1 MIIVNDKIAPITITV
16 TKRIVDGLY
25 IGDNKKIDVGK
36 IDVGKEGIKFGYST
50 FSKLPEYFS
59 FENVTDGSYM
69 FYNSKLEVMPLIDY
83 SKLTDTSYM
92 FAGSLIDEISYAGT
106 VIDLS
111 NCTDTS
117 FMFNKTPLFD
127 ISIANTNNVI
137 NMNGMFAD
145 ITTYG
150 KPIRPFPTDSVQSM
164 ESMFRRYKDEDI
176 PSFEYRG
183 NCNLIFENADILA
196 YDRDISM
203 PLVTLLTSGF
213 RNCKFIKIRNCD
225 FSGIKEEARAIFEQC
240 RELEKIGD
248 IDLHN
253 SRLISYIL
261 RNCTVL
267 NEVGDIR
274 CDSCTGGTIA
284 PITNSNI
291 TNQITLGGFSGL
303 GKGATRQI
311 VLNLTYLR
319 GLTEQSVI
327 NIANTIEPNTSSY
340 AHQCRVYSSVLNSLS
355 DETIALFTN
364 KNWIIRN

>member
-25 IGDNKKIDVGK
+25 IGDNKKIDVSK
-36 IDVGKEGIKFGYST
+36 IDVGKDGIKFAYST
-50 FSKLPEYFS
+50 FSKVPEYFS
-59 FENVTDGSYM
+59 FENVTDGSHM
-69 FYNSKLEVMPLIDY
+69 FYNSNLEVMPDIDY
-83 SKLTDTSYM
+83 SKLTNTSYM
-92 FAGSLIDEISYAGT
+92 FAGSLIDEQEYAGR

-117 FMFNKTPLFD
+117 FMFNNTPLFD
-127 ISIANTNNVI
+127 IRIANTNKVFK
-137 NMNGMFAD
+137 MDGMFAD
-145 ITTYG
+145 ITTYSR
-150 KPIRPFPTDSVQSM
+150 PISPFPTDSVQSM
-164 ESMFRRYKDEDI
+164 QSMFRRYKHHII
-176 PSFEYRG
+176 PEFEYRG
-183 NCNLIFENADILA
+183 NCNLIFDNAELLH

-203 PLVTLLTSGF
+203 PLVKLLTNGF
-213 RNCKFIKIRNCD
+213 RRCKFIKIRNCD
-225 FSGIKEEARAIFEQC
+225 FSGIKEEARGIFEQC
-240 RELEKIGD
+240 DKLEKIGD

-253 SRLISYIL
+253 SRLISYL
-261 RNCTVL
+261 FLNCTVL

-284 PITNSNI
+284 PITKSNI

-303 GKGATRQI
+303 GKSATRQI
-311 VLNLTYLR
+311 VLNLTFLR

-340 AHQCRVYSSVLNSLS
+340 AHQCRINSTILNSLS

-364 KNWIIRN
+364 KNWTIRN

>member
-25 IGDNKKIDVGK
+25 IGDNKKIDVSK
-36 IDVGKEGIKFGYST
+36 IDVGKDGIKFAYST
-50 FSKLPEYFS
+50 FSKVPEYFS
-59 FENVTDGSYM
+59 FENVTDGSHM
-69 FYNSKLEVMPLIDY
+69 FYNSKLEVMPDIDY
-83 SKLTDTSYM
+83 SKLTNTSYM
-92 FAGSLIDEISYAGT
+92 FAGSLIDEQEYAGR

-117 FMFNKTPLFD
+117 FMFQDTPLFD
-127 ISIANTNNVI
+127 IRIANTNKVFK
-137 NMNGMFAD
+137 MDCMFAD
-145 ITTYG
+145 ITRYS

-164 ESMFRRYKDEDI
+164 QSMFRRYKYHII
-176 PSFEYRG
+176 PRFEYRG
-183 NCNLIFENADILA
+183 NCNLIFDNANISDE
-196 YDRDISM
+196 RDISM
-203 PLVTLLTSGF
+203 PLVKLLTNGF
-213 RNCKFIKIRNCD
+213 RGCKFIKIRNCD
-225 FSGIKEEARAIFEQC
+225 FSGIKEEARGIFEQC
-240 RELEKIGD
+240 NELEKIGD

-253 SRLISYIL
+253 SRLISYL
-261 RNCTVL
+261 FRKCTVI

-284 PITNSNI
+284 PITNSNF

-303 GKGATRQI
+303 GKSATRQI
-311 VLNLTYLR
+311 VLNLTFLR

-340 AHQCRVYSSVLNSLS
+340 AHQCWIYSSVLNSLS

-364 KNWIIRN
+364 KNWTIRN